1 MSRTGLVHLY
11 CGDGKGKTTCAM
23 GLALRCASYGEPIVI
38 AQFLKDGTS
47 GESRM
52 LAHLEN
58 VTLLAANP
66 CRKFVKAMTKTE
78 QEECRQAIL
87 RTFHAATD
95 FAVRNHARM
104 LVLDEICAVVSNHM
118 LEEQV
123 LLDFLTH
130 KPETLEVVMTGRNP
144 TLRMQELSDYIS
156 EIHKKKHPFD
166 QGIHA
171 REGIEK

>member
-23 GLALRCASYGEPIVI
+23 GLALRCASYGDPTVIV
-38 AQFLKDGTS
+38 QFLKDGTS

-52 LAHLEN
+52 LARLEN
-58 VTLLAANP
+58 VTLLAVNP
-66 CRKFVKAMTKTE
+66 CHKFVKAMTEAERE
-78 QEECRQAIL
+78 QCKQAVS
-87 RTFHAATD
+87 RTFHMATD
-95 FAVRNHARM
+95 FVVRNHARM
-104 LVLDEICAVVSNHM
+104 LVLDEVCAAVTNRM

-123 LLDFLTH
+123 LLDFLEN
-130 KPETLEVVMTGRNP
+130 KPKHLEIVMTGRNP
-144 TLRMQELSDYIS
+144 TLCMQQSADYIS